1 MNRPDF
7 KEQFFKHPEFI
18 LAQMEKQILM
28 KWREAVEEYHLE
40 NPLTEEEENKI
51 PEKAKGRLRTAVIYG
66 STVLAAVLTKD
77 FSYGMILAMVDLLY
91 SEEIKNCIF
100 RSRTKIPMQTT
111 PLPSA
116 IPMRFISLNTG
127 IPQKQ

>member
-1 MNRPDF
+1 
-7 KEQFFKHPEFI
+7 
-18 LAQMEKQILM
+18 M

-51 PEKAKGRLRTAVIYG
+51 PEKVKGKLRTAVIYG

-77 FSYGMILAMVDLLY
+77 FSYGMILGDGGFVVLGGDKELY
-91 SEEIKNCIF
+91 IPLED
-100 RSRTKIPMQTT
+100 KIPMQTT